1 MVVEI
6 TVRGEAEARYPAERA
21 IVTLAAA
28 VENAERQQAYD
39 QATAVQQAIT
49 AQLTELADRSAV
61 INWSSGQV
69 SVSSHRP
76 WRDNGDPPLAEASV
90 PAGGAPTADR
100 VHLARVEILA
110 EFSDFDRLGGFVD
123 YWAGRDG
130 VEIAGIVWDVL
141 ERNRRAYEAE
151 LRRAAVDDAVNRAQA
166 YADALRR
173 GRVVATRIADPG
185 LLDTG
190 GGPQP
195 YALRMEAV
203 GTDAGGGLQL
213 TPEPVRIHV
222 AVDAGFRAD

>member
-1 MVVEI
+1 MVVDI

-28 VENAERQQAYD
+28 VESAEKQQAYD
-39 QATAVQQAIT
+39 QATAVQQAVT

-61 INWSSGQV
+61 IDWSSGQV
-69 SVSSHRP
+69 SVYSHRP
-76 WRDNGDPPLAEASV
+76 WRDNGER
-90 PAGGAPTADR
+90 GDR
-100 VHLARVEILA
+100 VHVARVEILA

-130 VEIAGIVWDVL
+130 VEIAGIVWDVM

-151 LRRAAVDDAVNRAQA
+151 LRRAAVEDAVNRAQT

-173 GRVVATRIADPG
+173 GRVVPTRIADPG
-185 LLDTG
+185 LLDSG
-190 GGPQP
+190 GAPRP

-203 GTDAGGGLQL
+203 GADAAGGLQL
-213 TPEPVRIHV
+213 TPEPVRIHM
-222 AVDAGFRAD
+222 AVDAGFKAD

>member
-28 VENAERQQAYD
+28 VEKAEKQQAYD
-39 QATAVQQAIT
+39 QATAVQQAVT
-49 AQLTELADRSAV
+49 TQLTELADRGAV
-61 INWSSGQV
+61 IDWSSGQV

-76 WRDNGDPPLAEASV
+76 WRD
-90 PAGGAPTADR
+90 AGGAPQAGSAPSPDR
-100 VHLARVEILA
+100 VHAARVEIVA

-141 ERNRRAYEAE
+141 ERNRRVYEAE
-151 LRRAAVDDAVNRAQA
+151 LRRAAVDDAVNRAQT

-173 GRVVATRIADPG
+173 GRVAPTRIADPG
-185 LLDTG
+185 LLDSG
-190 GGPQP
+190 GGPRP

-203 GTDAGGGLQL
+203 GADTGGGLQL
-213 TPEPVRIHV
+213 TPASVRIHI

>member
-28 VENAERQQAYD
+28 VENAEKQQAHD
-39 QATAVQQAIT
+39 QATAVQQAVT
-49 AQLTELADRSAV
+49 AQLTELADRRAV
-61 INWSSGQV
+61 IDWSSGQV
-69 SVSSHRP
+69 SVSSYRP
-76 WRDNGDPPLAEASV
+76 WRDDGHDPQG
-90 PAGGAPTADR
+90 AGRTPSPDR
-100 VHLARVEILA
+100 VHSARVEIVA
-110 EFSDFDRLGGFVD
+110 QFSDFDRLSGFVD

-141 ERNRRAYEAE
+141 ERNRRVYEAE
-151 LRRAAVDDAVNRAQA
+151 LRRAAVDDAVNRAQT

-173 GRVVATRIADPG
+173 GRVAPTRIADPG
-185 LLDTG
+185 LLDSG
-190 GGPQP
+190 GGPRP

-213 TPEPVRIHV
+213 TPEPVLIHI